1 MKYLYTMDMT
11 GRFQRSGIDSFID
24 ALQKKG
30 EIDYANR
37 LIDGFLAHQG
47 QIDQLISQSTIDW
60 SIDRLNKVDLAILR
74 LAATELWLLE
84 DIPTEV
90 AINEAMELAKIYS
103 GDDSHSF
110 INGVLGQIAQATRS
124 G

>member
-110 INGVLGQIAQATRS
+110 INGVLGQIARATRS

>member
-103 GDDSHSF
+103 GDDAHSF